1 MAKFI
6 VITQEQAEQFE
17 AAGIPVDIQY
27 TVSVEAL
34 QAASAKP
41 AAPLPK
47 ATNKAR
53 PMSYPNSMPLRW
65 TGISWRGTNGTQLHG
80 AYLLLKGYFEG
91 AAAGFTPTRKELNGY
106 LSKRFTDNKTV
117 FNSSVL
123 THMCEQKY
131 LEPAPKA
138 K

>member
-1 MAKFI
+1 VTKFI

-27 TVSVEAL
+27 TVSVDAFR
-34 QAASAKP
+34 AAT
-41 AAPLPK
+41 APQPVTVPK
-47 ATNKAR
+47 ATAKAR
-53 PMSYPNSMPLRW
+53 PMHYPNNMPLRW
-65 TGISWRGTNGTQLHG
+65 TGITWRGTNNTQLHA

-117 FNSSVL
+117 FNSSVI